1 MLTYRV
7 SDNVALRTGT
17 PAKSVEP
24 VEYEKHVY
32 QQGLKFERPPFTF
45 QTDKW
50 QGQAE
55 ERMSAESKGYVR
67 MHRNIVVSD
76 LKVADLCDHN
86 SGGWV
91 RLLIKCCLRP
101 DIGSKP

>member
-17 PAKSVEP
+17 PAKTVEP

-50 QGQAE
+50 QEQAE
-55 ERMSAESKGYVR
+55 DRMSAESKGYVCIFVTVSSD
-67 MHRNIVVSD
+67 IVAEGA
-76 LKVADLCDHN
+76 LICMVA
-86 SGGWV
+86 
-91 RLLIKCCLRP
+91 I
-101 DIGSKP
+101 

>member
-67 MHRNIVVSD
+67 IF
-76 LKVADLCDHN
+76 VAL
-86 SGGWV
+86 S
-91 RLLIKCCLRP
+91 P
-101 DIGSKP
+101 DFLVEDVLMPMVEF